1 MHAALRSV
9 PLPQRCFLAT
19 PNLELEAAAQARGA
33 PRRELSALPLP
44 RKTQLATQICQRS
57 PDRRV
62 DFLGLDLLGDRSQNS
77 LFILIELAI
86 ALGNI
91 DQFAKLV
98 GIQFAVIGKA
108 NGSN

>member
-1 MHAALRSV
+1 MQLFAGCRSRNAAFLPHPTSNLKRPRRRAALKDASSQLCCY
-9 PLPQRCFLAT
+9 P
-19 PNLELEAAAQARGA
+19 
-33 PRRELSALPLP
+33 
-44 RKTQLATQICQRS
+44 TQLATQICQRS